1 MRNFKEYIEY
11 IYSIEVKLYPLS
23 DPICISKL
31 VVIIVYSTSP
41 PKKLFMI
48 LKDFLNGRNEKVVSL
63 KGVEKRKG
71 LLTRV
76 EE

>member
-1 MRNFKEYIEY
+1 MGRGGGTTKP
-11 IYSIEVKLYPLS
+11 SCPHTVLGKLF
-23 DPICISKL
+23 
-31 VVIIVYSTSP
+31 VIIVYSTSP

-48 LKDFLNGRNEKVVSL
+48 LKYFLNGRNEKVVSL
-63 KGVEKRKG
+63 QGVEKRKG